1 MQYFE
6 FVLFVKFSA
15 LPWQSIVLLPV
26 VLFSLFYCKLFVSDF
41 LFVIYF
47 F

>member
-15 LPWQSIVLLPV
+15 LPWQSIFIFIILIILL
-26 VLFSLFYCKLFVSDF
+26 
-41 LFVIYF
+41 
-47 F
+47 